1 MANNNS
7 HNTATEQPPSSLEDP
22 SPLPPPPQKEGQ
34 PLPLEATR
42 NDLLAC
48 QLSSW
53 FSAFRHL
60 PADDLYQKRSNV
72 TIKSKIIT
80 ELPDDFIDFLLS
92 DGIRLPEG
100 ATKLSSCAPN
110 EAPVKIKSKNNSN
123 NDDDSTNWDEDSEG
137 DDQEEN
143 AVQYSFPELNQQLS
157 EAIAALGGS
166 VVPKLNW
173 SAPKDATWV
182 NEGTLKCR
190 TPGDIYLL
198 LKSSDFCMHDLQ
210 VFKNL
215 KKQQPP
221 ESSLSANNKSNN
233 TNNIKLELVLRKWC
247 TFYPSMEFRCFVR
260 KDELSKLEIDQVA
273 RTVCFASYVFVIVLD
288 LTPRLYHGIN
298 SDY

>member
-1 MANNNS
+1 MTDNTNMADN
-7 HNTATEQPPSSLEDP
+7 AEEQGNASMEESLQ
-22 SPLPPPPQKEGQ
+22 PPQKEGQ

-42 NDLLAC
+42 DDLLAC

-53 FSAFRHL
+53 FPAFRHL

-80 ELPDDFIDFLLS
+80 DLPDDFVEFLLS
-92 DGIRLPEG
+92 DGIRLPQG

-110 EAPVKIKSKNNSN
+110 EAPINKKSEVCGDKSN
-123 NDDDSTNWDEDSEG
+123 NGGGDDNSVNWDEESE
-137 DDQEEN
+137 DEEST
-143 AVQYSFPELNQQLS
+143 QYSFPELNLQLT

-210 VFKNL
+210 VYKNL
-215 KKQQPP
+215 KKSKTQ
-221 ESSLSANNKSNN
+221 STTSAETDRNSNEAN
-233 TNNIKLELVLRKWC
+233 TVRLELVLRKWC

-260 KDELSKLEIDQVA
+260 KDELSE
-273 RTVCFASYVFVIVLD
+273 F
-288 LTPRLYHGIN
+288 
-298 SDY
+298 

>member
-1 MANNNS
+1 MKNNS
-7 HNTATEQPPSSLEDP
+7 SNSATAEHGPSSLGDSSQP
-22 SPLPPPPQKEGQ
+22 TPQKQGQ

-42 NDLLAC
+42 DDLLAC

-53 FSAFRHL
+53 FPAFRHL

-92 DGIRLPEG
+92 DGIRLPQG

-110 EAPVKIKSKNNSN
+110 EAPVKNRSKDSGN
-123 NDDDSTNWDEDSEG
+123 NDDDSINWDEDSEG

-143 AVQYSFPELNQQLS
+143 AVQYSFPHLNQQLT
-157 EAIAALGGS
+157 EAIATLGGS

-210 VFKNL
+210 VYKNL
-215 KKQQPP
+215 KKQQPS
-221 ESSLSANNKSNN
+221 ESPLSTGRNSSEA
-233 TNNIKLELVLRKWC
+233 NNIKLELVLRKWC

-260 KDELSKLEIDQVA
+260 KDELSKFEVDL
-273 RTVCFASYVFVIVLD
+273 FANETCMLPSVMFFCLMLS
-288 LTPRLYHGIN
+288 LTPRHYH
-298 SDY
+298 